1 MNIIFFGSSQFAVP
15 SLEAILDKGHT
26 VSCVVTRPDRK
37 KDRGMHFKPM
47 PVKLVAQNRKLKIY
61 QPQDVNS
68 QEAVELL
75 GKIKPDLF
83 VVIAYGKFLSQE
95 LLELPKIL
103 SINLHASLLPIYRG
117 AAPINWA
124 MINGEEVTGVSV
136 IKMTREMDAG
146 PIISQKKTVISA
158 DEDALQLE
166 QRLSRLGAELLLDVI
181 EDLSLNNHKLI
192 EQDSQKVSFAPKIK
206 KGNGQINWSAKSR
219 QVFNLVRGVAG
230 WPGAFTYYK
239 GKLLKIYK
247 ASVSDALYQK
257 QDVLPG
263 EVLDISKEGLVVNT
277 GSGALVI
284 LQLQPEG
291 KRVMSAQEFISGHK
305 ISPGEILGKK

>member
-1 MNIIFFGSSQFAVP
+1 
-15 SLEAILDKGHT
+15 
-26 VSCVVTRPDRK
+26 
-37 KDRGMHFKPM
+37 
-47 PVKLVAQNRKLKIY
+47 
-61 QPQDVNS
+61 
-68 QEAVELL
+68 
-75 GKIKPDLF
+75 
-83 VVIAYGKFLSQE
+83 
-95 LLELPKIL
+95 
-103 SINLHASLLPIYRG
+103 
-117 AAPINWA
+117 
-124 MINGEEVTGVSV
+124 
-136 IKMTREMDAG
+136 
-146 PIISQKKTVISA
+146 
-158 DEDALQLE
+158 LQLE